1 MQFRRPGLDPWVR
14 KITWEGN
21 GYPLQSTI
29 SSACLLNPMDR
40 GAWQDTLRGV
50 KKSRVWLTE
59 WHFHIGVKTQA
70 VTVFLKA
77 NATFSFVNV
86 GNICTQYSLLFQ
98 FSSVAQ
104 LCPTVSDPMDCST
117 PGFPVHIQ
125 LPELAQT
132 HVHPVGDAIQPSH
145 PLSSPSP
152 AFNLSQ
158 HQGLFQWVSLRI
170 RW

>member
-1 MQFRRPGLDPWVR
+1 MQCRRTGLDPWVR

-21 GYPLQSTI
+21 GYPLQDII
-29 SSACLLNPMDR
+29 SSACLENSMDK
-40 GAWQDTLRGV
+40 GAWQDTVHGV

-59 WHFHIGVKTQA
+59 WPSHIGINIQA

-77 NATFSFVNV
+77 NATFSFTNV
-86 GNICTQYSLLFQ
+86 SNVCTQYCLLFQ

-104 LCPTVSDPMDCST
+104 LHPTVCNPMDCST
-117 PGFPVHIQ
+117 PGFPVHLQ

-132 HVHPVGDAIQPSH
+132 HVYSVGDAIQPSP

-158 HQGLFQWVSLRI
+158 HQGLFQGAW
-170 RW
+170 